1 MLLAPLTALAT
12 FHREY
17 NELDTKYSE
26 ANRITAQA
34 LRDYAEE
41 SNKAMMDY
49 DGEGSMDYELFITV
63 ADAIEAGDVDT
74 VAREINDAD
83 TEPRDFTRD
92 L

>member
-1 MLLAPLTALAT
+1 MLL
-12 FHREY
+12 

-49 DGEGSMDYELFITV
+49 DGEGSMDYELLLQLLMQLKRV
-63 ADAIEAGDVDT
+63 M
-74 VAREINDAD
+74 
-83 TEPRDFTRD
+83 
-92 L
+92 